1 MGSDQPSEHLI
12 KLKSE
17 YNELKSLVDEL
28 RDMVFKLDPRGNI
41 TFINQAAESLLSSF
55 REDILGTSFLNYVS
69 DKHQSNVKDSLEKV
83 LQGENINIDIKL
95 KNHNQVFIVFKPYYD
110 SDQKISGVIGISQNI
125 TKQKEFE
132 TALYK
137 SERDKEI
144 ILNNIQELVRYL
156 DKNKKILWANKASEK
171 ISGISVIDQLGE
183 YCYSI
188 DFQRDR
194 PCEQCIFDK
203 AIKSGL
209 PEYSYYYRED
219 GKILSCSAYPVKDAQ
234 KNITNIVQT
243 ALDVTSEMKIQQVN
257 EFLKQKIDKIF
268 TYSQLVFVKLNLPDL
283 SIVETNQKFRELTGK
298 NHLDEQ
304 LQFDQIID
312 DEHRDLFHQN
322 LKDLINNQ
330 NESFTQQL
338 KIADKHQTSRWVE
351 LTLTKVKD
359 DRNKEI
365 GFGIIHDL
373 KQQKQNEQTLKE
385 YTQTQEI
392 LIREVN
398 HRIKNNIMSVLSM
411 IGYEEKKLIADESAS
426 YLESLDNLKGR
437 IYGLISVHSLL
448 TETGWQPINIQE
460 LFEKVI
466 KAVLKHVFPQV
477 EMSLNIDKT
486 DIKVNAKQANQ
497 LSIIINE
504 LITNTVKHGIYEQ
517 KGEITVNFIHE
528 DNYLTIIYR
537 DHGPGFPDK
546 ILAGDYSHA
555 GVGFDLIKGMM
566 EKYLNGEMNLNNHHG
581 ARVTLKFLHN
591 PP

>member
-1 MGSDQPSEHLI
+1 MGSDQQSEHLV

-17 YNELKSLVDEL
+17 YDELKSLVDEL
-28 RDMVFKLDPRGNI
+28 RDMVFKLDSQGNI
-41 TFINQAAESLLSSF
+41 TFINQAAERLLSSF
-55 REDILGTSFLNYVS
+55 REEILGTSFLNYVS
-69 DKHQSNVKDSLEKV
+69 DKHQSNVSDSLEKV
-83 LQGENINIDIKL
+83 FQGENINIDIKL

-110 SDQKISGVIGISQNI
+110 SSQNISGVIGISQNI

-188 DFQRDR
+188 DFHRDR
-194 PCEQCIFDK
+194 PCESCIFDK
-203 AIKSGL
+203 AMKSGL
-209 PEYSYYYRED
+209 PEYGYYYRED

-243 ALDVTSEMKIQQVN
+243 ALEITSEKKIQQAN
-257 EFLKQKIDKIF
+257 QFLNQIIDKIF
-268 TYSQLVFVKLNLPDL
+268 KYSQLGFVKLNLSDL
-283 SIVETNQKFRELTGK
+283 SIVETNQKFQELTG
-298 NHLDEQ
+298 NDYVNEQ
-304 LQFDQIID
+304 FKFDQIIEVED
-312 DEHRDLFHQN
+312 RDLFHRN
-322 LKDLINNQ
+322 LESLSNKQ
-330 NESFTQQL
+330 NESFTQQIRIIS
-338 KIADKHQTSRWVE
+338 KDKSPRWVE
-351 LTLTKVKD
+351 LTLTNV
-359 DRNKEI
+359 NYSQENQV
-365 GFGIIHDL
+365 GLGIVHDL
-373 KQQKQNEQTLKE
+373 SQQKQHEQTLKE

-460 LFEKVI
+460 LFDKVI

-517 KGEITVNFIHE
+517 KGKIAVNFINQENH
-528 DNYLTIIYR
+528 LTVIYH
-537 DHGPGFPDK
+537 DYGPGFPEK
-546 ILAGDYSHA
+546 ILNGDYSHT

-566 EKYLNGEMNLNNHHG
+566 EKYLNGEMILDNDQG